1 MEFSDVLADLNLI
14 FTAMFTVE
22 CVLKISS
29 FGPKVTLILLTLI
42 DDVDSMVSFYFQPYF
57 KDAWNTFDF
66 ITVAG
71 SIIDATGIVEV
82 GFLRLF
88 RAARL
93 IKLLRRSVSIRI
105 LLYTFVQ
112 SIKVHRL
119 VSLFSVFIM
128 LSWSNIFSGSSI
140 RYDVDVDAFL
150 HLRYYWNADVWKHR
164 L

>member
-1 MEFSDVLADLNLI
+1 M
-14 FTAMFTVE
+14 
-22 CVLKISS
+22 
-29 FGPKVTLILLTLI
+29 
-42 DDVDSMVSFYFQPYF
+42 
-57 KDAWNTFDF
+57 
-66 ITVAG
+66 AG

-112 SIKVHRL
+112 SIKVQTCLIVLQLLESGLHYIFM
-119 VSLFSVFIM
+119 VKS
-128 LSWSNIFSGSSI
+128 FSGSSI

>member
-1 MEFSDVLADLNLI
+1 MLADLNLI

-29 FGPKVTLILLTLI
+29 FGPQVRIHLRLSISNFSNWLVQKTKDI
-42 DDVDSMVSFYFQPYF
+42 FPFQPYF
-57 KDAWNTFDF
+57 KDAWNSFDF

-112 SIKVHRL
+112 SIKVNNLYSWQNINMMVFIHRL
-119 VSLFSVFIM
+119 FHM
-128 LSWSNIFSGSSI
+128 
-140 RYDVDVDAFL
+140 
-150 HLRYYWNADVWKHR
+150 
-164 L
+164 